1 MDLHWTIAALTAALG
16 VAGLAVWRDRR
27 PPDLGRPW
35 RMPWKAVMAL
45 ALLVVLVMLGHLV
58 TLLSGRPFGGRM
70 GV

>member
-1 MDLHWTIAALTAALG
+1 MDLGWTIVVLVSALVVTG
-16 VAGLAVWRDRR
+16 VAAWCDRR

-45 ALLVVLVMLGHLV
+45 ALLTMLVMLGHLV